1 MRSGAVPAVPLL
13 HVCSPFV
20 VRLPRPPRVASSQM
34 PWREPITLSEAARRA
49 GVSTSTLTRW
59 ADEKI
64 IPVKKG
70 RWTAG
75 AAAQARVVARMRE
88 RGHSLQELKA
98 AGKDGRLAF
107 GFAEE
112 TFADRSPQVPI
123 EQAVE
128 RTGLSEA
135 LIERFMVILGT
146 PSGRER
152 TLSELDVGALE
163 RFAAVT
169 DAGLPIEAVMQLARV
184 YAQSVRRIADA
195 EVRLFHLFVHEPMMR
210 DGLGPAEM
218 AEELNQVVRASSP
231 VTVPL
236 FEYLHSRYVRYFME
250 QDVVGHM
257 EDEFTGDSEIGHI
270 RITLCFIDLTGFTR
284 FTAEEGDA
292 EAFSAIER
300 FTEAVEA
307 TLPPE
312 ANIVK
317 SIGDEVMVVS
327 PDPVSLAG
335 WAVGFIAFFRD
346 RPRPRV
352 GIHYGNAVF
361 RDGDYFGS
369 EVNLAHRVVNRA
381 QGGEVLVTGDVAAT
395 LVEHEDLELTGIGE
409 ARLKGFP
416 EPIPLFLA
424 RVRN

>member
-1 MRSGAVPAVPLL
+1 MP
-13 HVCSPFV
+13 
-20 VRLPRPPRVASSQM
+20 SSE
-34 PWREPITLSEAARRA
+34 RISLNEAARRA
-49 GVSTSTLTRW
+49 GVSASTLTRW
-59 ADEKI
+59 ADEKVV
-64 IPVKKG
+64 PVKKG

-88 RGHSLQELKA
+88 RGHSLEELKE

-107 GFAEE
+107 GLAEE
-112 TFADRSPQVPI
+112 TFADRSPRVPI
-123 EQAVE
+123 EEAVE
-128 RTGLSEA
+128 RTGMSED
-135 LIERFMVILGT
+135 LIERIMVVLGT
-146 PSGRER
+146 PSGHER
-152 TLSELDVGALE
+152 DLSELDVGALE
-163 RFAAVT
+163 RFAAVA

-210 DGLGPAEM
+210 DGLGAAEM
-218 AEELNQVVRASSP
+218 AEELNKVVRASSP

-236 FEYLHSRYVRYFME
+236 FEYLHGRYVRYFME

-257 EDEFTGDSEIGHI
+257 EDEFTGGSEMGHI

-284 FTAEEGDA
+284 YTSEEGDA

-327 PDPVSLAG
+327 PDPVSLAE
-335 WAVGFIAFFRD
+335 WAVGFISFFSD
-346 RPRPRV
+346 RPKPRV

-361 RDGDYFGS
+361 RDGDYFGA

-381 QGGEVLVTGDVAAT
+381 QGGEVLVTGDVADT
-395 LVEHEDLELTGIGE
+395 LVDHEDLDLRGIGE
-409 ARLKGFP
+409 ANLKGFP

-424 RVRN
+424 SVRK

>member
-1 MRSGAVPAVPLL
+1 
-13 HVCSPFV
+13 
-20 VRLPRPPRVASSQM
+20 M
-34 PWREPITLSEAARRA
+34 PGTEQITQSEAARRA
-49 GVSTSTLTRW
+49 GVSTATLSRW
-59 ADEKI
+59 ADEKVV
-64 IPVKKG
+64 PVKKG
-70 RWTAG
+70 QWTAA

-88 RGHSLQELKA
+88 RGHTLKELRA

-112 TFADRSPQVPI
+112 AFADRSPTVPI
-123 EQAVE
+123 EEAVS
-128 RTGLSEA
+128 RTGLGEA
-135 LIERFMVILGT
+135 MIERIMVILGT
-146 PSGRER
+146 PIGRER
-152 TLSELDVGALE
+152 TLSELDVGAVE
-163 RFAAVT
+163 RLASVS

-195 EVRLFHLFVHEPMMR
+195 EVRLFHLFAHEPMIR
-210 DGLGPAEM
+210 DGLGAMEM
-218 AEELNQVVRASSP
+218 AEELGELVNATSP

-236 FEYLHSRYVRYFME
+236 FEYLHGRYVRYFME

-257 EDEFTGDSEIGHI
+257 EDEFAGETEIDQI

-307 TLPPE
+307 TLPSE

-327 PDPVSLAG
+327 PDPVSLAE
-335 WAVGFIAFFRD
+335 WAVGFIAFFHD
-346 RPRPRV
+346 RPKPRV

-361 RDGDYFGS
+361 RDGDYFGG
-369 EVNLAHRVVNRA
+369 EVNLTHRVVNRA
-381 QGGEVLVTGDVAAT
+381 QGGEVLVTGSVAEA
-395 LVEHEDLELTGIGE
+395 LEDHEDLELRGIGQ
-409 ARLKGFP
+409 AQLKGFP
-416 EPIPLFLA
+416 GPTPLYLA
-424 RVRN
+424 SVRG

>member
-1 MRSGAVPAVPLL
+1 
-13 HVCSPFV
+13 
-20 VRLPRPPRVASSQM
+20 M
-34 PWREPITLSEAARRA
+34 PGTEQITQSEAARRA
-49 GVSTSTLTRW
+49 GVSTATLSRW
-59 ADEKI
+59 ADEKVV
-64 IPVKKG
+64 PVKKG
-70 RWTAG
+70 QWTAA

-88 RGHSLQELKA
+88 RGHTLKELRA

-112 TFADRSPQVPI
+112 AFADRSPTVPI
-123 EQAVE
+123 EEAVS
-128 RTGLSEA
+128 RTGLGEA
-135 LIERFMVILGT
+135 MIERIMVILGT
-146 PSGRER
+146 PIGQER
-152 TLSELDVGALE
+152 TLSELDVGAVE
-163 RFAAVT
+163 RLASVS

-195 EVRLFHLFVHEPMMR
+195 EVRLFHLFAHEPMIR
-210 DGLGPAEM
+210 DGLGAMEM
-218 AEELNQVVRASSP
+218 AEELGELVNATSP

-236 FEYLHSRYVRYFME
+236 FEYLHGRYVRYFME

-257 EDEFTGDSEIGHI
+257 EDEFAGETEIDQI

-307 TLPPE
+307 TLPSE

-327 PDPVSLAG
+327 PDPVSLAE
-335 WAVGFIAFFRD
+335 WAVGFIAFFHD
-346 RPRPRV
+346 RPKPRV

-361 RDGDYFGS
+361 RDGDYFGG
-369 EVNLAHRVVNRA
+369 EVNLTHRVVNRA
-381 QGGEVLVTGDVAAT
+381 QGGEVLVTGSVAEA
-395 LVEHEDLELTGIGE
+395 LEDHEDLELRGIGQ
-409 ARLKGFP
+409 AQLKGFP
-416 EPIPLFLA
+416 GPTPLYLA
-424 RVRN
+424 SVRR

>member
-1 MRSGAVPAVPLL
+1 
-13 HVCSPFV
+13 
-20 VRLPRPPRVASSQM
+20 M
-34 PWREPITLSEAARRA
+34 PWRERITLSEAARRA

-59 ADEKI
+59 ADEKVV
-64 IPVKKG
+64 PVKKG

-88 RGHSLQELKA
+88 RGHSLKELKD
-98 AGKDGRLAF
+98 AGRDGRLASS
-107 GFAEE
+107 FAEE
-112 TFADRSPQVPI
+112 SFADRSPSVSV
-123 EQAVE
+123 EEAVE

-135 LIERFMVILGT
+135 LIERIMVILGT

-152 TLSELDVGALE
+152 ALSELDVGAIE
-163 RFAAVT
+163 RFASVI
-169 DAGLPIEAVMQLARV
+169 DAGLPIEAVIQLARV

-195 EVRLFHLFVHEPMMR
+195 EVRLFHLFVHEPMIR
-210 DGLGPAEM
+210 DGLSAVEI
-218 AEELNQVVRASSP
+218 AEELNQVVRDSSP
-231 VTVPL
+231 VAVPL
-236 FEYLHSRYVRYFME
+236 FEYLHDRYVRYFME

-257 EDEFTGDSEIGHI
+257 EDEFTGGSELGHI

-284 FTAEEGDA
+284 YTAEEGDA

-327 PDPVSLAG
+327 PDPVSLAE
-335 WAVGFIAFFRD
+335 WAVGFISFFRD

-361 RDGDYFGS
+361 RDGDYFGG

-381 QGGEVLVTGDVAAT
+381 QGGEVLVTGAVADA
-395 LVEHEDLELTGIGE
+395 LFDNEDLELRGIGE

-416 EPIPLFLA
+416 EPIPLFLT
-424 RVRN
+424 RVRK